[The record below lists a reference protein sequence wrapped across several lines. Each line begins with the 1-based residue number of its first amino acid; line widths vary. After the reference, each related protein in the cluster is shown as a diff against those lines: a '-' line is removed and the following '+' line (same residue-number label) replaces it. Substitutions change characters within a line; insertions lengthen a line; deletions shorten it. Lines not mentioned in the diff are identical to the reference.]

1 MAAYACIIVSAAVG
15 YFNGPWWT
23 ALLGGMALAS
33 LSITE
38 QQKQRSRF
46 AAVGASEVLMVAG
59 LAGFANA
66 LLIAGGAYVMGRA
79 VSWIFPF

>member
-1 MAAYACIIVSAAVG
+1 LAAYTFIIVSAAVG

-23 ALLGGMALAS
+23 ALPCGMALAS
-33 LSITE
+33 LSIAE
-38 QQKQRSRF
+38 QQKLRSRF
-46 AAVGASEVLMVAG
+46 AAVGSSEVLMVAG

-66 LLIAGGAYVMGRA
+66 LLIAGGAHVMGRA